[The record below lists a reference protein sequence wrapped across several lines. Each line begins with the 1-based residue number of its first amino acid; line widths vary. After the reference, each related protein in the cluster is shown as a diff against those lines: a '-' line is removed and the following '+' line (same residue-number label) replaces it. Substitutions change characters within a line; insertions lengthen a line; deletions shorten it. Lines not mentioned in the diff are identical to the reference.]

1 MDKWSENNRDVGLLL
16 LRIVLGGVLMLKGY
30 RFLFHTTEITNLL
43 NSFHQTPF
51 STVLTWVVIFA
62 NVAGGLFILIGI
74 FTRIVCLVQ
83 IPILIGAMLV
93 NMETHLLNSSEW
105 LLAFMTFFL
114 IVYLYIYGS
123 GKYSVQHALMDNIED
138 EDF

>member
-1 MDKWSENNRDVGLLL
+1 
-16 LRIVLGGVLMLKGY
+16 MLKGY

-51 STVLTWVVIFA
+51 STALAWVVIFA

-74 FTRIVCLVQ
+74 FTRLVCLVQ
-83 IPILIGAMLV
+83 IPILIGAMII

-123 GKYSVQHALMDNIED
+123 GKYSVQHALMDNIMDD
-138 EDF
+138 EE